1 MTRDGQAGGPKK
13 NSDGSYWVRLRMG
26 GGARARVSFT
36 VATPRAAAGRAEAL
50 EELAAI
56 LRPAKQR
63 GHAGALIQEAARA
76 ADVEELA
83 RVRRVALGLVGGK
96 IVAATA
102 PVGDD
107 RMTFRALGEAWTSG
121 RLHREHPDHVRE
133 KRTSRLDAS
142 RLEHLCVTIGD
153 VIVSDFTLED
163 ADRAMAALPTRV
175 RRSATRRQYAQV
187 IFKLVG
193 PRGYAVYPLR
203 LLKVSPIP
211 SGWLPTITDRRS
223 RQYLFPDEDR
233 HLLQCTALPL
243 EFRVFYGLLARE
255 GFRSASEALQLRI
268 RDVDFKRGLVH
279 CVYRKKNETAC
290 WTLDPGV
297 QRALKCWVE
306 RHRAD
311 ASENAALFPGVA
323 GEPKPAERFR
333 EHLALAGVAGSRP
346 ALLEDTAD
354 QQHVVLHDLR
364 ATFITV
370 AMANGRSEGWIMDRT
385 GHTTS
390 AMLNR
395 YRRRARTFAEAQL
408 GELTPL
414 DVAIPELA
422 PRARAGAR
430 GGGPGPRVRG
440 ASNRGG
446 GQQGGQR
453 GGQRRRRGAPAAHPR
468 TPCLPNHFSS
478 VAKVGLEPTR
488 PCGQRILSPPRLPF
502 RHSALVER
510 VGS

>member
-1 MTRDGQAGGPKK
+1 MPRHHPANGPALNADGTY
-13 NSDGSYWVRLRMG
+13 SHRVRLG
-26 GGARARVSFT
+26 GGARYRVSFSAPT
-36 VATPRAAAGRAEAL
+36 AVAAAAKVRML
-50 EELAAI
+50 DELAAS
-56 LRPAKQR
+56 LRGTRYPAQAR
-63 GHAGALIQEAARA
+63 ALLQEAAGA
-76 ADVEELA
+76 TTSDDLA
-83 RVRRVALGLVGGK
+83 RVRRVAEGLVTGRL
-96 IVAATA
+96 VPATKTGPA
-102 PVGDD
+102 
-107 RMTFRALGEAWTSG
+107 MTFRQLGEEWTSG
-121 RLHREHPDHVRE
+121 RLHRSYPDHVRE
-133 KRTSRLDAS
+133 KRTSKLDAS
-142 RLEHLCVTIGD
+142 RLAHLCVTIGD
-153 VIVSDFTLED
+153 VVVSEFTLED
-163 ADRAMAALPTRV
+163 ADRAMAALPARV

-187 IFKLVG
+187 IYKLVG
-193 PRGYAVYPLR
+193 PRGYAVYPLK
-203 LLKVSPIP
+203 LLKASPIP

-223 RQYLFPDEDR
+223 RQYLYPDEDQ
-233 HLLQCTALPL
+233 HLVRCTAIPL

-268 RDVDFKRGLVH
+268 RDVDLRRGLVH

-297 QRALKCWVE
+297 QRAIKVWVQ
-306 RHRAD
+306 RHRAG
-311 ASENAALFPGVA
+311 ANENAALFPVVA

-370 AMANGRSEGWIMDRT
+370 AFANGKSEGWIMDRT

-390 AMLNR
+390 AMLQR
-395 YRRRARTFAEAQL
+395 YRRRARTVAEAQL

-422 PRARAGAR
+422 PRARAGSR
-430 GGGPGPRVRG
+430 GGGPGPGVSG
-440 ASNRGG
+440 GSTRGG
-446 GQQGGQR
+446 GPQGGPQGGPRRGR
-453 GGQRRRRGAPAAHPR
+453 GGRSAHPR
-468 TPCLPNHFSS
+468 TPRFPLSSQS

-502 RHSALVER
+502 RHSAVVER
-510 VGS
+510 VDP